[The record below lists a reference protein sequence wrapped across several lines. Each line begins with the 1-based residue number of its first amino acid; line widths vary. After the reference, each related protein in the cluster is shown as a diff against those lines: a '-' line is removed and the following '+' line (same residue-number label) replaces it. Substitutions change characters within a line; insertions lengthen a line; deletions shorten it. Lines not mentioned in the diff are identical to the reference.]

1 MCIDVIVFVL
11 LGVFRWS
18 LIKGYFTFPSRLF
31 TPRCGSLDSCAAL
44 SLCCSQHGD
53 IRDETTFFGDAR
65 TKQWAK
71 ITGKIS
77 SAVRIP
83 DRNRSDVVEL
93 VGRDRLFFAKVE
105 IHITMIMF
113 MIQKKCRKIKHAIY
127 NLEFWPEMFHFSER
141 RNARDRLLFARVE
154 IDVT

>member
-1 MCIDVIVFVL
+1 
-11 LGVFRWS
+11 
-18 LIKGYFTFPSRLF
+18 
-31 TPRCGSLDSCAAL
+31 
-44 SLCCSQHGD
+44 
-53 IRDETTFFGDAR
+53 
-65 TKQWAK
+65 
-71 ITGKIS
+71 
-77 SAVRIP
+77 
-83 DRNRSDVVEL
+83 
-93 VGRDRLFFAKVE
+93 LFFAKVE